1 MIKVMY
7 YIGTNDKDTLQ
18 RELDDISFTKVFD
31 NVFKDYTIQNAY
43 GRFTNKNGQVTLER
57 TFIVTTFID
66 NYIEIT
72 VNKLKLLIQK
82 NCSILKET
90 LNQESILVEVC
101 KPEIMFL

>member
-1 MIKVMY
+1 MIKVTY

-18 RELDDISFTKVFD
+18 RKLDDISFTHMFD
-31 NVFKDYTIQNAY
+31 SVFKDYTLQIAD
-43 GRFTNKNGQVTLER
+43 GRFTNKNSQVTLEKS
-57 TFIVTTFID
+57 FIVTTFI
-66 NYIEIT
+66 EIYT
-72 VNKLKLLIQK
+72 VAALKQHIQH

>member
-1 MIKVMY
+1 MIKVSY

-31 NVFKDYTIQNAY
+31 NVFKDYTIQNAIS
-43 GRFTNKNGQVTLER
+43 RFTNKNSQVTLENS
-57 TFIVTTFID
+57 FIVTTFI
-66 NYIEIT
+66 E
-72 VNKLKLLIQK
+72 VHSGEELKQLALR

-90 LNQESILVEVC
+90 LNQESILVEIY